1 MTSWKKKSF
10 PLQGTAVLSC
20 HGGKTEHHNR
30 HLQNILRQAV
40 RMSMKLSFHEKLSE
54 ISWDLFCV
62 ELAEKMTTWHIAC
75 NFRVILLRRLNEVE

>member
-1 MTSWKKKSF
+1 
-10 PLQGTAVLSC
+10 
-20 HGGKTEHHNR
+20 
-30 HLQNILRQAV
+30 
-40 RMSMKLSFHEKLSE
+40 MSMKLSFHEKLSE